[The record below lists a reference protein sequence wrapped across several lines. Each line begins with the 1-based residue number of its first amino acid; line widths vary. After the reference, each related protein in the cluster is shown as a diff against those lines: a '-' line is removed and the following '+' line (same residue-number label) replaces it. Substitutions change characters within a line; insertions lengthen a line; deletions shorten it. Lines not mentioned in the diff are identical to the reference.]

1 MYIITVINYY
11 LLFIY
16 FVILFI
22 EILHRDY
29 PDKYQKLKSKLE
41 QIRNNL
47 LYNILYTY
55 SKCQI
60 VYGKFSC
67 FLLQFANENGLLIKN
82 IQNDITQVSYG
93 KIVTKNFT
101 HDKDTHFEDVD
112 NSFYIYSDNKNAN
125 GKKCINKIISRT
137 QQFNTNYEAS
147 NVKFILVEVKIDDKN
162 FKVELKTDESNY
174 YIINNIF
181 DKNFFIY
188 YLQYYRL
195 HNLSK
200 EDVEKIDKLSVKL
213 IDHNVNIVNLEITDK
228 HYIVIEKDSYIY
240 TKQ

>member
-1 MYIITVINYY
+1 M
-11 LLFIY
+11 
-16 FVILFI
+16 
-22 EILHRDY
+22 
-29 PDKYQKLKSKLE
+29 
-41 QIRNNL
+41 
-47 LYNILYTY
+47 
-55 SKCQI
+55 
-60 VYGKFSC
+60 
-67 FLLQFANENGLLIKN
+67 
-82 IQNDITQVSYG
+82 
-93 KIVTKNFT
+93 
-101 HDKDTHFEDVD
+101 
-112 NSFYIYSDNKNAN
+112 
-125 GKKCINKIISRT
+125 SRT

-147 NVKFILVEVKIDDKN
+147 NVKFILVEVKIDDKT

>member
-1 MYIITVINYY
+1 MSLLNNIYICI
-11 LLFIY
+11 LFFY
-16 FVILFI
+16 FVCLFI
-22 EILHRDY
+22 EILRSGY

-41 QIRNNL
+41 EIRNNL

-60 VYGKFSC
+60 VYGKYSC

-82 IQNDITQVSYG
+82 IQNHITQVSYC
-93 KIVTKNFT
+93 KIVTKDFM
-101 HDKDTHFEDVD
+101 HDKDKHFEDVD

-147 NVKFILVEVKIDDKN
+147 NVKFILVEAKIDDKTY
-162 FKVELKTDESNY
+162 KVELKTDESNY

-188 YLQYYRL
+188 YFIIINNFGFFYY
-195 HNLSK
+195 
-200 EDVEKIDKLSVKL
+200 IF
-213 IDHNVNIVNLEITDK
+213 
-228 HYIVIEKDSYIY
+228 
-240 TKQ
+240 